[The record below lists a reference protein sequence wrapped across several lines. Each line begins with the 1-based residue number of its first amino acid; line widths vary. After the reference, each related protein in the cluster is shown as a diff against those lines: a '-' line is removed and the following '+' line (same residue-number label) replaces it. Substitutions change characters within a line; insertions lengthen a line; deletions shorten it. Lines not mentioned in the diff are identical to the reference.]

1 MIPRGCAMTRGR
13 LARLGRVVLLPAATP
28 AAPVRLRSPAD
39 VLALLEAEAARVRAD
54 PTADPVAQARAVGTL
69 ARVALDAIEADQL
82 AARVAALEAVL
93 ARRSPA

>member
-1 MIPRGCAMTRGR
+1 MTRGR
-13 LARLGRVVLLPAATP
+13 LVRLTRAVLLPPAAP

-39 VLALLEAEAARVRAD
+39 VLALLEAEAGRVRAD
-54 PTADPVAQARAVGTL
+54 PAADPVARARAVSGI
-69 ARVALDAIEADQL
+69 ARVALAAIAADQL

>member
-1 MIPRGCAMTRGR
+1 MTRGR
-13 LARLGRVVLLPAATP
+13 LVRLSRVLLLPPAPSATT

-54 PTADPVAQARAVGTL
+54 PAADPVARARAVGTL
-69 ARVALDAIEADQL
+69 ARVALAAIEADQV

-93 ARRSPA
+93 ARRSPS